1 MKTFDC
7 VLFDCSGSMFS
18 PVDLATWDNPQANV
32 KGIQRTRMD
41 YALDMLYD
49 LYSEGTLDGRTL
61 IVPFDSVV
69 RGGIT
74 MDMLVKMSQG
84 EVSKLF
90 APSGGTNIKDAL
102 DYCGSSNTLLMTDD
116 PTAGQVGYG
125 CPIIYTDG
133 AKFLPQVPIG
143 WSGPVPPHLTRR

>member
-1 MKTFDC
+1 M
-7 VLFDCSGSMFS
+7 
-18 PVDLATWDNPQANV
+18 
-32 KGIQRTRMD
+32 
-41 YALDMLYD
+41 
-49 LYSEGTLDGRTL
+49 YSEGTLDGRTL

-125 CPIIYTDG
+125 CPIIYTR
-133 AKFLPQVPIG
+133 PQAHSSKSLEKILKVLLVG
-143 WSGPVPPHLTRR
+143 KR